1 VKRPYSSPHQS
12 LEKAEQAAIDAQA
25 TLEDPGLRAAF
36 KRLQE
41 HYLMMLRQSAPEAR
55 EDREACYYLLRALDV
70 LATDLQR
77 IIANVEFDRRSYRRI
92 MQSEERVQ

>member
-1 VKRPYSSPHQS
+1 MKIPHQNPHTA
-12 LEKAEQAAIDAQA
+12 LAGAEQAALDAQA

-41 HYLMMLRQSAPEAR
+41 HYLMMLRQTKPEDR
-55 EDREACYYLLRALDV
+55 EDREGCYYLLRALDV

-77 IIANVEFDRRSYRRI
+77 VVTNVEFDRRSYRRI
-92 MQSEERVQ
+92 MREEHTQ

>member
-1 VKRPYSSPHQS
+1 MKPTYKNAH
-12 LEKAEQAAIDAQA
+12 EAIATAEQAAIDAKV

-77 IIANVEFDRRSYRRI
+77 IIANVEFDRRSYRRV
-92 MQSEERVQ
+92 MSKEERVQ

>member
-1 VKRPYSSPHQS
+1 MKLPHQNPHAA
-12 LEKAEQAAIDAQA
+12 LAGAEQAALDAQA

-41 HYLMMLRQSAPEAR
+41 HYLMMLRQTKPG
-55 EDREACYYLLRALDV
+55 DREEREGCYYLLRALDV

-77 IIANVEFDRRSYRRI
+77 VVTNVEFDRRSYRRI
-92 MQSEERVQ
+92 MREEQTQ

>member
-1 VKRPYSSPHQS
+1 VKLPYRNAH
-12 LEKAEQAAIDAQA
+12 EAIATAEQAAVEAQA

-41 HYLMMLRQSAPEAR
+41 HYLMMLRQSAPQDR
-55 EDREACYYLLRALDV
+55 EDREGCYYMLRALDV

-77 IIANVEFDRRSYRRI
+77 IISNVEFDRRSYRRV
-92 MQSEERVQ
+92 MHSEERTQ

>member
-1 VKRPYSSPHQS
+1 MKLPQQNPHTA
-12 LEKAEQAAIDAQA
+12 LAGAEQAALDAQA

-41 HYLMMLRQSAPEAR
+41 HYLMMLRQTKPEDR
-55 EDREACYYLLRALDV
+55 EDREGCYYLLRALDV

-77 IIANVEFDRRSYRRI
+77 VVTNVEFDRRSYRRI
-92 MQSEERVQ
+92 MREEQTQ